1 MIKYAYYAIKLR
13 LSQFQPRERTWLIC
27 ISRNPGAQEFR
38 ASSGPVSSRHACQ
51 PFMKSASLTR
61 LDEYRLGSVDERV
74 GIIISTPIKRM
85 TRRDAG
91 KVNLVIT

>member
-1 MIKYAYYAIKLR
+1 M
-13 LSQFQPRERTWLIC
+13 
-27 ISRNPGAQEFR
+27 
-38 ASSGPVSSRHACQ
+38 
-51 PFMKSASLTR
+51 TR

-91 KVNLVIT
+91 KVHLVII

>member
-1 MIKYAYYAIKLR
+1 MANLHIQESRCAGISRIVWASQFASR
-13 LSQFQPRERTWLIC
+13 LSAIYE
-27 ISRNPGAQEFR
+27 
-38 ASSGPVSSRHACQ
+38 VSE
-51 PFMKSASLTR
+51 LTR
-61 LDEYRLGSVDERV
+61 LYEYRLGSIDERV

>member
-1 MIKYAYYAIKLR
+1 MANLHIQESRCAGISRIMWA
-13 LSQFQPRERTWLIC
+13 SQF
-27 ISRNPGAQEFR
+27 A
-38 ASSGPVSSRHACQ
+38 HACQ

-61 LDEYRLGSVDERV
+61 LDEYRLGSVDERI

>member
-1 MIKYAYYAIKLR
+1 M
-13 LSQFQPRERTWLIC
+13 ST
-27 ISRNPGAQEFR
+27 SVPGSCTRVRRPATR
-38 ASSGPVSSRHACQ
+38 ASP
-51 PFMKSASLTR
+51 TR

-91 KVNLVIT
+91 KVHLVIT